1 MYVYVCIF
9 CGNRVNL
16 SKSKKVEYCKC
27 ECLKSEGY
35 WTDESQFKLL
45 FRNKKISNILR

>member
-16 SKSKKVEYCKC
+16 SKSKKVEYFEC

-35 WTDESQFKLL
+35 WINESQFKLIS
-45 FRNKKISNILR
+45 RNNKISNILR